1 MLYDP
6 SSTSLPKR
14 SELPNIDG
22 APEGAAWFWGK
33 DDELGRLNL
42 LTPAR
47 TAAAAKLIKTG
58 EVVNLDLA
66 ANLPDPPMYGR
77 ERFKHT
83 IKPLGET
90 GNDDLYEMNTQ
101 SGSQWDGFRHVG
113 LKHDGKSVFY
123 NGITQD
129 DINNTHKMG
138 LDAWAR
144 HGIAGRGVLIDIYN
158 YTSEGYDP
166 FTSRPI
172 TLQEIKDCAKAQGV
186 EFQYGDTLILR
197 SGWVD
202 AYNKKATEDREA
214 LGRVKNF
221 AHNFVGLEQTQEV
234 LDFLHDNYF
243 SAVAGDQPGFECW
256 PPKDLSLHTYLLP
269 LWGTPIGEM
278 WDLERLSEMCKERK
292 QYAFF
297 FASSPQNVPGGVGS
311 VSNAMAIF

>member
-1 MLYDP
+1 MLFDP

-14 SELPNIDG
+14 SELPAIEG
-22 APEGAAWFWGK
+22 APAGAAWFWGP

-47 TAAAAKLIKTG
+47 TAVAARLIKTG
-58 EVVNLDLA
+58 EVVNLDLPA
-66 ANLPDPPMYGR
+66 DLPNPPMYGR
-77 ERFKHT
+77 EPFKHT

-113 LKHDGKSVFY
+113 LKHNGKSTFY

-129 DINNTHKMG
+129 DINTTNKMG
-138 LDAWAR
+138 IDAWAR
-144 HGIAGRGVLIDIYN
+144 RGIAGRGVLLDIWSHTN
-158 YTSEGYDP
+158 QSYDP

-172 TLQEIKDCAKAQGV
+172 TLAEIHACATAQNV
-186 EFQYGDTLILR
+186 SFQPGDILIFR
-197 SGWVD
+197 TGWVP
-202 AYNKKATEDREA
+202 AYHALSATARES

-221 AHNFVGLEQTQEV
+221 AHTFVGVEQTEGM
-234 LDFLHDNYF
+234 LDFLHDGYF

-256 PPKDLSLHTYLLP
+256 PPREMSLHRFLLP
-269 LWGTPIGEM
+269 LWGMPIGEM
-278 WDLERLSEMCKERK
+278 WDLETLAEVCREKG

-297 FASSPQNVPGGVGS
+297 LASSPANVPGGVGS